1 MYKVT
6 IIIPVSLYPLLDISN
21 HIYIHIHIHIHLHL
35 FNHHPYL
42 TELTY
47 IQYFNNVV
55 ILIMLV
61 IFKHV

>member
-21 HIYIHIHIHIHLHL
+21 HIYIHIHIHLHL

-55 ILIMLV
+55 I
-61 IFKHV
+61 

>member
-6 IIIPVSLYPLLDISN
+6 IIPVSLYPLLDISN
-21 HIYIHIHIHIHLHL
+21 HIYIHIHIHLHL